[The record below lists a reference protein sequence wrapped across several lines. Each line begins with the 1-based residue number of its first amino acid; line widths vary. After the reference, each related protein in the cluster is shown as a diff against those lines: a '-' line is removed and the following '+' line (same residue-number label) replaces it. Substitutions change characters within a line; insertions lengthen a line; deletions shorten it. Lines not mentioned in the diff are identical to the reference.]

1 MQTCGFFC
9 LTVCFSPHGG
19 CSGNDGGR
27 LKPDKAEVAEVTEE
41 EVRNGEQG
49 KSWKQERAA
58 ERVRPSG

>member
-1 MQTCGFFC
+1 
-9 LTVCFSPHGG
+9 VCFSPHGG